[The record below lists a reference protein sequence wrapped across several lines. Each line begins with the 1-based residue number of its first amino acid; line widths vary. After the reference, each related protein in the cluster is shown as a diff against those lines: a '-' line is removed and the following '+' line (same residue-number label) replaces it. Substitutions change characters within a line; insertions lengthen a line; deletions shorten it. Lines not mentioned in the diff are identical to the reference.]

1 MSFKEMRA
9 KNSKSISSG
18 GKLNGNDLT
27 IEKNAK
33 NPIFWN
39 FRSLS
44 GYLMGIIGRKLYN
57 VVKNDKN
64 LSHDLYNADILSIN
78 QRKRE

>member
-1 MSFKEMRA
+1 MFFKEMRP

-33 NPIFWN
+33 NPIFEE

-44 GYLMGIIGRKLYN
+44 GYLMSIIGRKQYN

-64 LSHDLYNADILSIN
+64 LSHDLNDADILSIN
-78 QRKRE
+78 PLRRG

>member
-1 MSFKEMRA
+1 MSFKEMRP

-18 GKLNGNDLT
+18 GKLNGNELT

-33 NPIFWN
+33 NPILGE

-44 GYLMGIIGRKLYN
+44 GDLMGIIRRK
-57 VVKNDKN
+57 
-64 LSHDLYNADILSIN
+64 
-78 QRKRE
+78 

>member
-1 MSFKEMRA
+1 MFFKEMRP
-9 KNSKSISSG
+9 KNSKSILSG
-18 GKLNGNDLT
+18 GKLNRNDLT

-33 NPIFWN
+33 NPIFGE

-44 GYLMGIIGRKLYN
+44 GYLMSIIGRNQYN

-64 LSHDLYNADILSIN
+64 LSHDLNNADILRIN
-78 QRKRE
+78 LLRRR

>member
-1 MSFKEMRA
+1 MFFKEMRP

-18 GKLNGNDLT
+18 GKLNGNDLR

-33 NPIFWN
+33 NPIFGE

-44 GYLMGIIGRKLYN
+44 GYLMSIIGRKQYN

-64 LSHDLYNADILSIN
+64 LSHDLNDADILSIN
-78 QRKRE
+78 PLRRG

>member
-1 MSFKEMRA
+1 MFFKEMRP

-33 NPIFWN
+33 NPIFWE

-44 GYLMGIIGRKLYN
+44 GYLMSIMGRK
-57 VVKNDKN
+57 
-64 LSHDLYNADILSIN
+64 
-78 QRKRE
+78 

>member
-1 MSFKEMRA
+1 MFFKEMGP
-9 KNSKSISSG
+9 KNSKYILSG
-18 GKLNGNDLT
+18 GKLNRNDLT

-44 GYLMGIIGRKLYN
+44 GYLMGIIRK
-57 VVKNDKN
+57 K
-64 LSHDLYNADILSIN
+64 
-78 QRKRE
+78 

>member
-1 MSFKEMRA
+1 MRA

-18 GKLNGNDLT
+18 GKLNRNDLT

-64 LSHDLYNADILSIN
+64 LSHELNNADILSIIP
-78 QRKRE
+78 RRRG